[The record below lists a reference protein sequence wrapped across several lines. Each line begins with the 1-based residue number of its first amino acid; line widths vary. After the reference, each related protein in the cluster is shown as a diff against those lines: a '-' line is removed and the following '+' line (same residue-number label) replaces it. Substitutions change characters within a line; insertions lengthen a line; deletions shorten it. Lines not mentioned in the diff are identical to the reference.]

1 MEIFVLD
8 EADRMLDM
16 GFIPDVKKIAAA
28 VPVQRQTALFSATM
42 PTTIQ
47 GLANSLLRDPVKV
60 EIAPAATTVEKVE
73 QRVLFVPKD
82 KKRALLVD
90 LMNDEGIKRVLIF
103 TRTKHGADRVAKHL
117 HQSGIRSDAIHGNKA
132 QNARQRALD
141 AFKSG
146 RIRALVA
153 TDIAARGI
161 DVDDVTHV
169 INFDL
174 PNEPESYVH
183 RIGRTAR
190 AGATGVAISFCEHE
204 ERAYLRGIE
213 KVIRQSVPVFVDH
226 PFHSAEIANYAG
238 PAKGGAKGKKR
249 PPQQRHRKHNRSARP
264 TGMAA

>member
-1 MEIFVLD
+1 
-8 EADRMLDM
+8 
-16 GFIPDVKKIAAA
+16 
-28 VPVQRQTALFSATM
+28 
-42 PTTIQ
+42 
-47 GLANSLLRDPVKV
+47 
-60 EIAPAATTVEKVE
+60 
-73 QRVLFVPKD
+73 
-82 KKRALLVD
+82 
-90 LMNDEGIKRVLIF
+90 VLIF

-132 QNARQRALD
+132 QNARQRALE
-141 AFKSG
+141 AFKTG

-213 KVIRQSVPVFVDH
+213 KVIRQTVPVFVDH
-226 PFHSAEIANYAG
+226 PFHSAEIANYTG
-238 PAKGGAKGKKR
+238 PAKGSAKGKKR
-249 PPQQRHRKHNRSARP
+249 PPQQRHSQQRHRKHNRSARP
-264 TGMAA
+264 AGMAA

>member
-1 MEIFVLD
+1 VASGRTPSTGTRRKTPE
-8 EADRMLDM
+8 
-16 GFIPDVKKIAAA
+16 
-28 VPVQRQTALFSATM
+28 
-42 PTTIQ
+42 
-47 GLANSLLRDPVKV
+47 
-60 EIAPAATTVEKVE
+60 
-73 QRVLFVPKD
+73 
-82 KKRALLVD
+82 RAL
-90 LMNDEGIKRVLIF
+90 E
-103 TRTKHGADRVAKHL
+103 
-117 HQSGIRSDAIHGNKA
+117 
-132 QNARQRALD
+132 
-141 AFKSG
+141 AFKTG

-249 PPQQRHRKHNRSARP
+249 PPQQRHRKHHRSARP
-264 TGMAA
+264 AGMAA